1 MSVCP
6 SILKLEI
13 RLSSPPTTF
22 HPVQHSNWQPV
33 KQPSSITWFIT
44 HFQQLAAQKRLLM
57 YVVLDFNPR
66 DISLAQARSLHSD
79 LAAERSEERSRAAAG
94 AVIRLGPPSAANQ
107 AMLTTKKAI
116 YFDETSS
123 ESDNN
128 SRRPSLTLKSTLP
141 QKFNSNNNFS
151 LDGMNFKWLDR
162 TICRANHDS

>member
-1 MSVCP
+1 
-6 SILKLEI
+6 
-13 RLSSPPTTF
+13 
-22 HPVQHSNWQPV
+22 
-33 KQPSSITWFIT
+33 
-44 HFQQLAAQKRLLM
+44 M
-57 YVVLDFNPR
+57 YVVLVFNPR

-151 LDGMNFKWLDR
+151 LDGMNFK
-162 TICRANHDS
+162 